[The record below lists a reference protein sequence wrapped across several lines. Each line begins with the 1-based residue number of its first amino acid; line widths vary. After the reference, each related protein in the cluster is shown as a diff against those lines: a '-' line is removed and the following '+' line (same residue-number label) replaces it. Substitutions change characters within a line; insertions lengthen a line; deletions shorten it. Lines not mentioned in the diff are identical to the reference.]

1 MLFITLT
8 DFIDTFT
15 NTFNSFKAPYSRFL
29 AASMKFAPFLY
40 DQIQPYL
47 ATSAQAAAAQ
57 CNGGSDG
64 ITCGTVWT
72 NNGVW
77 DGTSGVGQQMSALEV
92 IQANLISNATAPVTH
107 NTGGI
112 SQGNASLGTGDGSA
126 SGNPVVFAPITTGDR
141 AGAGILTAVVIVGL
155 LGGSWW
161 IVS

>member
-1 MLFITLT
+1 MLIWMH
-8 DFIDTFT
+8 
-15 NTFNSFKAPYSRFL
+15 SFKAPYSRFL
-29 AASMKFAPFLY
+29 AASVKFAPWLY

-47 ATSAQAAAAQ
+47 VTSAQAAAAQ

-112 SQGNASLGTGDGSA
+112 SQGNASLGTGDGDA
-126 SGNPVVFAPITTGDR
+126 SSPIVFAPITTGDR